1 MNKSYYNLLFEYVN
15 SETDELSFSKW
26 LENHNYR
33 FGVNGK
39 IFKDFDKMFDYLIKI
54 NHESKVN
61 NGFDIIDSNGN
72 IVAREE
78 NV

>member
-1 MNKSYYNLLFEYVN
+1 MNKSYYNLLFEYMN
-15 SETDELSFSKW
+15 SETDEVSFIKW

-33 FGVNGK
+33 FKVNDK
-39 IFKDFDKMFDYLIKI
+39 IFEDFDKMFDYLMKI
-54 NHESKVN
+54 NQESKVN

-72 IVAREE
+72 IVASEE